1 VDGDESDDDELPL
14 LKAPP
19 TSAVEAPTTSEGAY
33 AKLGRLNGHEN
44 NRILSQYEWQGG
56 VRAVDDNN
64 HVVENECADPHTNFG
79 GHRHAKSPTSES
91 ASVRKCLSCPNAFSR
106 KLPPEI

>member
-44 NRILSQYEWQGG
+44 NRILSQFQWQGG
-56 VRAVDDNN
+56 VRAVDDNK
-64 HVVENECADPHTNFG
+64 HVGRERVCG
-79 GHRHAKSPTSES
+79 SPYKFWWAS
-91 ASVRKCLSCPNAFSR
+91 ACQVPDLRKCLCAKVPVLSERIF
-106 KLPPEI
+106 PEAAA